1 MYICV
6 SILIIY
12 LDKGMLTPNSLR
24 RLESGSV
31 VTTAGKMFIST
42 GAQQLS
48 QTLSPSNLVESQVV
62 KPGIRIRIIL
72 TRKSEFS
79 GYWGSKRKGNHPRRP
94 LIQLK
99 NNTDNLIFF
108 HSLSQKKEQL
118 HIPS

>member
-1 MYICV
+1 MYISV

-12 LDKGMLTPNSLR
+12 PDKGMLTPNSLR

-72 TRKSEFS
+72 PRRS
-79 GYWGSKRKGNHPRRP
+79 GFPEIGVLKKRKPSQATYDS
-94 LIQLK
+94 IFT
-99 NNTDNLIFF
+99 NN
-108 HSLSQKKEQL
+108 K
-118 HIPS
+118 